1 MKYMVEIVAK
11 TRYGVEQKM
20 LWVKGGI
27 GYTDEE
33 MKSILMK
40 IKNDSRVVSYE
51 VIEMKRRKE
60 VTM

>member
-1 MKYMVEIVAK
+1 MKYMVEIVTK

-20 LWVKGGI
+20 LLIKGGI

-60 VTM
+60 VTT